1 MKKYKVWI
9 QIEEVDEEQNH
20 YEDIDLPYEA
30 GCFETKDLARKFVDD
45 KLLTLCEQSP
55 DFPPKS
61 IMLRLFAEN
70 GKLWIRPE
78 GYGEKCT
85 MDGEGFPVGMEIWQG
100 RLRLIVFDDI
110 NSEDARII
118 DLENASEACRITQ

>member
-9 QIEEVDEEQNH
+9 QIEEIDEEQNH
-20 YEDIDLPYEA
+20 YEDIDLPFA
-30 GCFETKDLARKFVDD
+30 LGTFDNLPSARRFVDD
-45 KLLTLCEQSP
+45 KLIMLREQSP

-70 GKLWIRPE
+70 GQFWIRPE
-78 GYGEKCT
+78 GYGEKGT
-85 MDGEGFPVGMEIWQG
+85 IDGEGSPVGMEIWQG

-110 NSEDARII
+110 NSEDPQII

>member
-9 QIEEVDEEQNH
+9 QIEEVDEEHDH
-20 YEDIDLPYEA
+20 YRDIDLPYEA
-30 GCFETKDLARKFVDD
+30 GCFDDVDLARKFVDD
-45 KLLTLCEQSP
+45 KLIMLREQSP
-55 DFPPKS
+55 DFPPMS
-61 IMLRLFAEN
+61 ITLRLFAEN
-70 GKLWIRPE
+70 GQLWIRPK

-85 MDGEGFPVGMEIWQG
+85 MDGEGSPVGMEIWQG

-110 NSEDARII
+110 NSENPQTI